1 MHLFFKFINGLIL
14 ASLLTACQSTS
25 QQQKLNPEEIKE
37 QTGQYLKIYAFREDF
52 DQFLSFYAENAV
64 VEDVIRGEQVNG
76 LAAIK
81 NFFNWDDNEFSMGN
95 SVTHLVTEQIS
106 VTGNQAIIQG
116 YFMPF
121 EYAGVTLGPWR
132 FITRL
137 EFNEAL
143 KISKQTDWINYTP
156 KVIFNDSPNANLKL
170 KIPSYYFLNPANSK

>member
-1 MHLFFKFINGLIL
+1 MHSIFKLVLCLIF
-14 ASLLTACQSTS
+14 SCWLTACQT
-25 QQQKLNPEEIKE
+25 
-37 QTGQYLKIYAFREDF
+37 TGQGQKISQEDIQKQTKAYLQTYAFREDF
-52 DQFLSFYAENAV
+52 EKFLSFYAENAV

-76 LAAIK
+76 ISAIK
-81 NFFNWDDNEFSMGN
+81 NFFNWDDGEFSMAN
-95 SVTHLVTEQIS
+95 SVTHLVTEKINIS
-106 VTGNQAIIQG
+106 GNQAIVQG

-137 EFNEAL
+137 EFNEEL

-170 KIPSYYFLNPANSK
+170 KIPDYYFLNSTKAQ